1 MPPMALGRFG
11 GPDFVGT
18 MRHPLTHS
26 STALV
31 RKMSRQALFGHG
43 SGYQWGSAGSGGS
56 VGVEHLAQVPELNLL
71 GTSLA
76 RALGRARQHGGDVGR
91 VREAAALG
99 SGGDQLQD
107 QLA

>member
-18 MRHPLTHS
+18 MKHPLTHS

-31 RKMSRQALFGHG
+31 RKMSRQARFGHG
-43 SGYQWGSAGSGGS
+43 SGYQWGSAGPEGS
-56 VGVEHLAQVPELNLL
+56 MTVEHLAQVSELNLL
-71 GTSLA
+71 CTLLA
-76 RALGRARQHGGDVGR
+76 RGVGRARQHGGDVGR

-107 QLA
+107 